1 MIFEQRF
8 LSNVFPRNMEIS
20 LENLYVNIGIERV
33 NKKTIQGGN
42 KKISSMLLAEEGI
55 N

>member
-1 MIFEQRF
+1 MIFEQIF

-33 NKKTIQGGN
+33 NKKTIKGGN